1 MLPTMELGGSRSFKM
16 LTNIKFEKVWP
27 HLTKKKK
34 MWKKSVEMG
43 WQSNAN
49 QSRGGRRNV
58 ELHTNNNFAG
68 NSCVWRMSSREHVL
82 CGNQPTWKR
91 ALALLYLQWHK
102 EKKLKKL
109 QKKKMRENVKNITK
123 CVCLRETSP
132 HIFWTWYFDYVPKTK
147 DKNSMHILNDN

>member
-49 QSRGGRRNV
+49 QSRGSRRNV
-58 ELHTNNNFAG
+58 ELHTIILQEIVVCGGWVAESMCFVETSQPG
-68 NSCVWRMSSREHVL
+68 NVHWLYSTF
-82 CGNQPTWKR
+82 NDIKR
-91 ALALLYLQWHK
+91 RN
-102 EKKLKKL
+102 LKNS
-109 QKKKMRENVKNITK
+109 KKKMRENVKNITK